1 MKMSGKVAT
10 LRSVRERPARPQPP
24 RKMPKVGDRITQ
36 RCGHT
41 GFLFEYEI
49 THVFSPTRYSMKMV
63 GMAEEQTNDA

>member
-10 LRSVRERPARPQPP
+10 RRSVRDRSSRPQPP
-24 RKMPKVGDRITQ
+24 RRLPKVGDKLTQ
-36 RCGHT
+36 RCGYT

-63 GMAEEQTNDA
+63 GMVEEAAHDA